1 MLSRVE
7 ICGEIR
13 VFKVPE
19 TSRRVCRSSERVEK
33 KGPRGNFPPDAPPQ
47 EHPLFLLCNLAP
59 LNFALSCA
67 GPLPHATRRP
77 LLTHFSHVTAL
88 HDYDTPSTLHVWFP
102 MRRILQLRL
111 NEGVVFAGSR

>member
-7 ICGEIR
+7 IRGVLCS
-13 VFKVPE
+13 FKVPE
-19 TSRRVCRSSERVEK
+19 TSRRVCRSSERGK
-33 KGPRGNFPPDAPPQ
+33 KKARGVTFPRMPPAGTPTF
-47 EHPLFLLCNLAP
+47 LFCNLAP

-67 GPLPHATRRP
+67 GPVPHATRRP
-77 LLTHFSHVTAL
+77 LLTHFSHVIAL

-111 NEGVVFAGSR
+111 NEGVVFAGTR

>member
-1 MLSRVE
+1 MSKFAVKFAFSKFQRPRVAS
-7 ICGEIR
+7 
-13 VFKVPE
+13 VVLLN
-19 TSRRVCRSSERVEK
+19 VLK
-33 KGPRGNFPPDAPPQ
+33 KKARGVISPRMPPAGTPT
-47 EHPLFLLCNLAP
+47 FLLCNLAP

-77 LLTHFSHVTAL
+77 RLTHFSHVIAL

-102 MRRILQLRL
+102 MRRILQLLL